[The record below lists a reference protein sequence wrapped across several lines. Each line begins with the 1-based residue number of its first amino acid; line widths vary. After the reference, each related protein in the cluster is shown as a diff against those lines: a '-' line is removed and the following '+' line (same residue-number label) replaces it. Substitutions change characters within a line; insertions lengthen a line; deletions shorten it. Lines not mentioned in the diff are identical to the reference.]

1 MKSLIFGYLE
11 RIASDVFDN
20 YHKEIT
26 ALVGKQHGVY
36 ALYKKNHLYY
46 VGLAGNLK
54 TRVTQHLKDRH
65 AKKWD
70 RFSLYLIEKAEH
82 LKEIESLLIRIAE
95 PKGNLTKGG
104 LRQSLNLRKALKKSM
119 EQQKK
124 EEIARIFRSGK
135 KEKHGKARTIASKTV
150 RKRVITNRRV
160 PPLKGLFPAGT
171 ELMAKFKGQSYEA
184 HVTEDGKVSMGDEI
198 FNSPSAAAIF
208 VTGGPKDG
216 WIFWRHKNEKGE
228 WVLLDELRKKRQE
241 TVPTK

>member
-26 ALVGKQHGVY
+26 ALIGKQHGVY

-82 LKEIESLLIRIAE
+82 IKEIESLLIRIAE

-135 KEKHGKARTIASKTV
+135 KEKLVKTRTTPSIKV
-150 RKRVITNRRV
+150 RTKKLANRRV
-160 PPLKGLFPAGT
+160 PPLRGFLAAGT
-171 ELMAKFKGQSYEA
+171 ELMAKFKGQSYQA
-184 HVTEDGKVSMGDEI
+184 YVTEEGKVSMGDEI

-216 WIFWRHKNEKGE
+216 WIFWRYKNEKE
-228 WVLLDELRKKRQE
+228 DWVLLDELRKRQTQE
-241 TVPTK
+241 